1 MLANRSIPRCIVIP
15 ELAYPDIGK
24 AIDWLGDAFGFTLR
38 LRIADH
44 RAQLNVG
51 DGAVVLT
58 ELAEGRRVD
67 VGHSV
72 MVRVEN
78 VDRHCEQA
86 SRHGAKII
94 RGRPT
99 IPSASA
105 NTASRISPDGAGPFR
120 SPSLTS
126 IPQHGAVS
134 SASCRPSAPSGNSLQ
149 LP

>member
-1 MLANRSIPRCIVIP
+1 MSSTVRVNAWSPARRWTAGLSSPSLTEPMLANRSIPRCIVIP

-24 AIDWLGDAFGFTLR
+24 AMDWLGDAFGFTLR

-94 RGRPT
+94 RGPADY
-99 IPSASA
+99 P
-105 NTASRISPDGAGPFR
+105 
-120 SPSLTS
+120 
-126 IPQHGAVS
+126 
-134 SASCRPSAPSGNSLQ
+134 
-149 LP
+149 